1 LLKNNSNGWSIAI
14 VDISENEN
22 KLVKCYYNVSE
33 DNPKF
38 MIFVPENRIILGEKK
53 RKKFDIINFYIYF
66 YFIFFKKDYDLK

>member
-1 LLKNNSNGWSIAI
+1 MILLKNNSNGWSIAI

-38 MIFVPENRIILGEKK
+38 MIFVPENRIIL
-53 RKKFDIINFYIYF
+53 
-66 YFIFFKKDYDLK
+66 DYDLK